1 MIHIDKADATNTRSH
16 QGFGSP
22 GANATNACNHHMAC
36 LQTRKTAFTVQL
48 KNAGKLARIARP
60 GLLED
65 LHPAAYFLKTWI
77 A

>member
-1 MIHIDKADATNTRSH
+1 L
-16 QGFGSP
+16 P
-22 GANATNACNHHMAC
+22 ANAQDRVHRTAEECRKIGAD
-36 LQTRKTAFTVQL
+36 RKTSFTVKL